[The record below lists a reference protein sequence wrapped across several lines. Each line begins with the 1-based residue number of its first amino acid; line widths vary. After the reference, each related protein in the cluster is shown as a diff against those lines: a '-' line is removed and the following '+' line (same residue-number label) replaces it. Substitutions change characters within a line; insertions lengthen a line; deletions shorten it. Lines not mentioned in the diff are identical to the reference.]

1 MKNTFISSNNEKKK
15 VVVGS
20 VVAVLIFIVLIVV
33 IVVTHHS
40 ETYTMVMNAI
50 EKTEAKEQFVL
61 EFQSSSLIT
70 YGEVMQQTT
79 SSGYIGAKKNLDEVY
94 IHMNTKSESFP
105 DASSDFDVTA
115 SMYSDGEK
123 VYEHV
128 GGIDTELDMTVEEFN
143 EIVSQYRL
151 YRYNDSDVIEVAFDE
166 NKLPEYKNSGD
177 MTVTLKKP
185 EREVLSAYAGT
196 VSAITGEDVKP
207 SDLTIV
213 SAKVV
218 YTIYNGEVG
227 AQTCN
232 FDVEYTDESGEKFRL
247 QSSSHILYFDS
258 DEETE
263 SVEFIDI
270 TQEQEG

>member
-1 MKNTFISSNNEKKK
+1 MKKTFISSNNEKKK
-15 VVVGS
+15 VVLGS
-20 VVAVLIFIVLIVV
+20 GVALFLFIVLIVV

-40 ETYTMVMNAI
+40 ETYTMVMDAI

-94 IHMNTKSESFP
+94 IHMNTKSESLP

-123 VYEHV
+123 VYEYI
-128 GGIDTELDMTVEEFN
+128 GGTDTELDMTVDEFN
-143 EIVSQYRL
+143 EIVSQYGL
-151 YRYNDSDVIEVAFDE
+151 YRYKESDVREVSFEE
-166 NKLPEYKNSGD
+166 NTLPEYKGSGD

-196 VSAITGEDVKP
+196 VSALTGEDVKP
-207 SDLTIV
+207 ADLTIV